1 MGNIVHGEKRKA
13 NTQRAIITK
22 AMSFPLGYNIQYTRS
37 PRLRHAQQFRS
48 VYCIWLC
55 AHIYIYIF
63 ILYEE
68 RIKKLCIYTCTAVRM
83 MMAKLTDKHRTKPN
97 RHSLYKYIVCIIFS
111 IQKKNAVIAT

>member
-111 IQKKNAVIAT
+111 I